1 MNNVNVEKALE
12 LIRPIFEEAQA
23 YIDTMKVGDK
33 TPAVKLAEE
42 IAKRHG
48 QTGPQLYPTL
58 KVFFDN
64 HDELE
69 VRRGAY
75 GGLFKVESK
84 AAALAK
90 AQAEAAAIHLEVAVA
105 EIKENMG
112 Q

>member
-1 MNNVNVEKALE
+1 MNNVNVDKALE
-12 LIRPIFEEAQA
+12 LIRVFFDEAQA
-23 YIDTMKVGDK
+23 YVDTMKVGDK
-33 TPAVKLAEE
+33 VPATKLAEE

-69 VRRGAY
+69 VRRGAH

-84 AAALAK
+84 STAKAKALAD
-90 AQAEAAAIHLEVAVA
+90 ATAAS
-105 EIKENMG
+105 IKESIA